1 MYLSIEMKLTE
12 AHRVLKFKQSDWLKK
27 YIDFNTGKRKNAG
40 NSFEKDIFKLMI
52 NSAYGKT
59 MKNMRKRINARL
71 VNNAKNYT
79 KYTSKPS
86 SASQKIF
93 SKNFVTIHEI
103 KPVLTLDKL
112 IYVGFIILD
121 LSKYFFYN
129 FHYNYIKKHN
139 AKLLF
144 TDIDSLVYEVKT
156 DDVYEDFYKDKHL
169 FDLSNYPKDSKLF
182 DPDNEKV
189 ISKMKDESKGK
200 IIDQFVGLKLK
211 MHSIKDV
218 DVR

>member
-1 MYLSIEMKLTE
+1 MKLTE

-169 FDLSNYPKDSKLF
+169 FDLSIYPKDSTFLILTMKKLL
-182 DPDNEKV
+182 
-189 ISKMKDESKGK
+189 
-200 IIDQFVGLKLK
+200 LK
-211 MHSIKDV
+211 
-218 DVR
+218 